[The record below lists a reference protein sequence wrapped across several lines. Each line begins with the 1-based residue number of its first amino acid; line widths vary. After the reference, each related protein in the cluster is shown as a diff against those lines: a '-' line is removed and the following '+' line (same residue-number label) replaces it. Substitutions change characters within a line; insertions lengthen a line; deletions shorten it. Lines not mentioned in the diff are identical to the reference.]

1 LLTDD
6 ITFRHRTVA
15 DADGI
20 LGRHFTQWCAKFKI
34 FPLDMGYGTESGYAA
49 YPAHA
54 VTESDGTVWL
64 TALDSFEESGIR
76 GNVEENKSFRSMLI
90 IAAALPDRAPDGIA
104 LLIAGQPY
112 QVIFQ
117 NTEAAGGDHIINVV
131 FVRRAKIHNAH
142 VSPPARAAILRSN
155 GGSRSRG

>member
-64 TALDSFEESGIR
+64 TAFVPCSSLR
-76 GNVEENKSFRSMLI
+76 LH
-90 IAAALPDRAPDGIA
+90 
-104 LLIAGQPY
+104 
-112 QVIFQ
+112 FQ
-117 NTEAAGGDHIINVV
+117 TEP
-131 FVRRAKIHNAH
+131 RT
-142 VSPPARAAILRSN
+142 VSLC
-155 GGSRSRG
+155 